1 MILQMV
7 IATVAAS
14 LFILKS
20 QWRRL
25 KTKLFGSDASPD
37 RAQHDPQPSVD
48 VDNHRGE

>member
-7 IATVAAS
+7 IATVAAG

-25 KTKLFGSDASPD
+25 KTRLFGAAPDSD
-37 RAQHDPQPSVD
+37 RAQHDPQPGVD
-48 VDNHRGE
+48 AGDHRDE